1 MSKASENLRPGSA
14 ERQLGM
20 RKEWRE
26 GSQAG
31 TRRSQGDPGAQSVGL
46 GWYSR
51 GYLPHADFPERLQS
65 ITYHLADSLPAE
77 ALARIGDQLR
87 LVGPNRREAERRKN
101 LDAWLDAGHGSCVLQ
116 DPRAASC
123 IIENWRHFAGERY
136 DLIAWVV
143 MPNHVHVLI
152 RVYGGMTLQRI
163 VQSWKTIQPPDRRV
177 VRLARA
183 SFWHPEDGYENAE
196 LALGD
201 PRKDFLL
208 SGRGSVGTGMFGM
221 IGILLRRL
229 TTSTGIP

>member
-1 MSKASENLRPGSA
+1 VRKQGLHSLVRLTKNKVMSKASENLRPGSA

-123 IIENWRHFAGERY
+123 IIPAAGFGRGCPGSQS
-136 DLIAWVV
+136 A
-143 MPNHVHVLI
+143 VL
-152 RVYGGMTLQRI
+152 
-163 VQSWKTIQPPDRRV
+163 
-177 VRLARA
+177 A
-183 SFWHPEDGYENAE
+183 SRKVDTEHAE